1 LLALKWLDIWLLWVS
16 GVSRYVHARIAVGRV
31 SKRHPIAVI
40 PPVAGLPGKRAA

>member
-1 LLALKWLDIWLLWVS
+1 LRAL
-16 GVSRYVHARIAVGRV
+16 SRCVHTSIAVGRV